1 MTTTLEPNMKKEICK
16 ALHVQI
22 DVGNTINIIIIQHL
36 MINIMDAKNLGLLRK
51 NERHYIMG
59 R

>member
-1 MTTTLEPNMKKEICK
+1 MEKEICN
-16 ALHVQI
+16 ALHVQM
-22 DVGNTINIIIIQHL
+22 DVGNTINIVNVQHL

-59 R
+59 RRFV

>member
-1 MTTTLEPNMKKEICK
+1 MKKEICK